1 MKILQNAVQITHDYI
16 EKLLKPG
23 DRAVDATMGNGNDT
37 LFLSR
42 LVGPTGHVFSFD
54 IQPAALENTK
64 KLLLQHRMDN
74 VQLILDGHQNAASY
88 ISGSIQCAMFNLGYL
103 PRSDHAICTH
113 ADTTIAALEFFM
125 ERLTLHG
132 LITIAVY
139 YGGDSGFDEKNAV
152 MDYLSSIDSRRFS
165 VLVHQFVNQPNCPP
179 IAVCIEKISPDK
191 SPA

>member
-23 DRAVDATMGNGNDT
+23 DQAVDATMGNGNDT

-42 LVGPTGHVFSFD
+42 LVGPAGHVLSFD

-64 KLLLQHRMDN
+64 KLLLQHGVDN

-103 PRSDHAICTH
+103 PRSDHTICTH

-125 ERLTLHG
+125 ERLTHHG